1 MIRTRFVD
9 LVGYFCN
16 KLNERAMFEGNAPD
30 VIYVPIVD
38 QDLAS
43 WTSKEGDTIETV
55 LQNLYLPTVWF
66 NVDAKRRY

>member
-1 MIRTRFVD
+1 
-9 LVGYFCN
+9 
-16 KLNERAMFEGNAPD
+16 MFEGNAPD